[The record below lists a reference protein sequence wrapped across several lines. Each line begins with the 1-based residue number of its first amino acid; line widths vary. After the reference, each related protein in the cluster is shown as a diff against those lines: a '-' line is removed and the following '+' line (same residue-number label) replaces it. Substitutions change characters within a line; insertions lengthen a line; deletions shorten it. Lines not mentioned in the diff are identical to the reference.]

1 MLNRRILRIKVLEI
15 LYASLKKEDSLSKAE
30 KELLFSIEKIE
41 DLFFMLLLLLDD
53 VTRYAK
59 KIIEFRKEKRI
70 STEEERRP
78 NLRFIENR
86 VAKLICTNGL
96 FKKKINEK
104 KVSWTKYP
112 ELIRNIYQTL
122 ESSEVFDIYMNKK
135 SDSFRNDKRIA
146 IFFFSEILYNSEE
159 LYTCLEEQSIFWNGD
174 VDFILTKITHL
185 IDNIK
190 KEQPEAFVLPDIF
203 KQDDD
208 KIFVIDLLRNTLLHL
223 KEYSEIIDLNVI
235 NWDID
240 RISDTDKIILLMAV
254 SEISKFPSIPIKVT
268 FNEYIEL
275 AKLFGSEKSGSFING
290 ILDKIIKYM
299 TENQSFKKTGRGLID
314 N

>member
-15 LYASLKKEDSLSKAE
+15 LYASFKKEESLSKAE

-41 DLFFMLLLLLDD
+41 ELFLMLMLLLDD
-53 VTRYAK
+53 ITHHAK
-59 KIIEFRKEKRI
+59 KVMEIRKEKRFA
-70 STEEERRP
+70 SEEERHP
-78 NLRFIENR
+78 NMRFVENR
-86 VAKLICTNGL
+86 VTKLICSNPL

-104 KVSWTKYP
+104 KISWTKYP
-112 ELIRNIYQTL
+112 ELIRGLYQTL

-135 SDSFRNDKRIA
+135 TDSFRNDKRIA
-146 IFFFSEILYNSEE
+146 IFLFSDILYNSEE
-159 LYTCLEEQSIFWNGD
+159 LYSCLEEQSIYWNGD
-174 VDFILTKITHL
+174 VDYILTKITHI
-185 IDNIK
+185 IDNIN
-190 KEQPEAFVLPDIF
+190 KEQPEAFVLPGMF

-208 KIFVIDLLRNTLLHL
+208 RVFVIDLLRNTLVHI
-223 KEYSEIIDLNVI
+223 KEYSEIIDLNVV
-235 NWDID
+235 NWDIE
-240 RISDTDKIILLMAV
+240 RISDTDRMILLTAV
-254 SEISKFPSIPIKVT
+254 SEIVKLPSIPVKVT

-299 TENQSFKKTGRGLID
+299 AENNLFKKTGRGLID